1 MSHRVVLDTNCVIS
15 ALIFSQEKMAW
26 LRQGWQSGLFT
37 PLVNKQ
43 TVSELLRVL
52 AYPKFKLTKAEQGLL
67 LADFLPY
74 VETVPPQDEP
84 TGLPIARDC
93 ADQIFLSLAVTGKA
107 EVLVTGDNDL
117 LVLKNILAVPIM
129 TPNEFEGCLKSGRL
143 G

>member
-26 LRQGWQSGLFT
+26 LRQGWQSGRFT

-67 LADFLPY
+67 
-74 VETVPPQDEP
+74 PQNDP
-84 TGLPIARDC
+84 AGLPTVRDC
-93 ADQIFLSLAVTGKA
+93 ADQMFLSLAVVGKA

-117 LVLKNILAVPIM
+117 LVLKDTLTVPIM
-129 TPNEFEGCLKSGRL
+129 TLNEFEIWLRSK
-143 G
+143 